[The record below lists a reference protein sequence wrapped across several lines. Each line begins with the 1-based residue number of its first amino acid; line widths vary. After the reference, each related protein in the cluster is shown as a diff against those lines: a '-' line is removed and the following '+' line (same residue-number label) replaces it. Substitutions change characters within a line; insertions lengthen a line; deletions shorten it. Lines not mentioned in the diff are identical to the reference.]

1 MTQTYHAALATII
14 AQKKSIDGIISAR
27 DQAARQAA
35 EQEANQLLHCRE
47 LWRTQYLPRLQ
58 HALHDV
64 NEALDEAG
72 IHLRDIPQRGP
83 EPFISSILFV
93 LFFDGQPEGEKLRI
107 GFDRT
112 GVLTVQRLDPRE
124 KLLETLPATAL
135 DAEACGRLLTEFV
148 ATICNAHFAKLNG

>member
-1 MTQTYHAALATII
+1 MTHHYHATLATII
-14 AQKKSIDGIISAR
+14 AQKRSIDGIISAR
-27 DQAARQAA
+27 DQAARDAA
-35 EQEANQLLHCRE
+35 EREAAQLLRCRE

-83 EPFISSILFV
+83 GPFISSILFV

-107 GFDRT
+107 GFDRSGT
-112 GVLTVQRLDPRE
+112 LSVQRLDPRE
-124 KLLETLPATAL
+124 KLLETLPAAAL
-135 DAEACGRLLTEFV
+135 DAEACGRVLTEFV
-148 ATICNAHFAKLNG
+148 SRICAAHFAKLQA